1 MDKAKKCEPPP
12 QAWRDALRRARA
24 EVAAGQTVES
34 ETIFAE
40 IAADLDAT
48 QADESVQPDTPS
60 APPR

>member
-1 MDKAKKCEPPP
+1 MDQANQTNPAP

-34 ETIFAE
+34 EAIFAE
-40 IAADLDAT
+40 ITADLDAM
-48 QADESVQPDTPS
+48 QADEPVQPDTPV

>member
-1 MDKAKKCEPPP
+1 MDQANRPNPAP

-34 ETIFAE
+34 EAIFAE

-48 QADESVQPDTPS
+48 RAGEGVQPDTPA